1 MYNELTKVDIEK
13 MKEEIAERRSRTA
26 ALREEV
32 RRTREFGDLSENDEY
47 RSAKREFN
55 KNNGRIRYL
64 ENMIN
69 TAKIIEVES
78 TADTVGL
85 FDFVTIYYPEDEET
99 RVIRLVTTLRNDV
112 LSDCISKD
120 SPFGRAVLG
129 AKVGDTVRVE
139 VREGYSYPVEIQKIE
154 KGQDDDSLPIAKY

>member
-13 MKEEIAERRSRTA
+13 MKEEIAERRSRVS

-47 RSAKREFN
+47 RSAKREYN

-78 TADTVGL
+78 AADTVGL

-99 RVIRLVTTLRNDV
+99 RIIRLVTTLRNDV

-129 AKVGDTVRVE
+129 AKVGDTVQVE
-139 VREGYSYPVEIQKIE
+139 VREGYSYPVEIKKIE
-154 KGQDDDSLPIAKY
+154 KGQDDDSLPISKY